1 MIKNKIF
8 KYFFL
13 EFLKLF
19 ILISLSLSLII
30 WISQATRLLELVTE
44 YGNPISV
51 YLQYIILSYPKILNN
66 LIILTFP
73 ITMFFLFSKLESA
86 NELGIYWLSGI
97 EKKKIIHL
105 TLYISFL
112 VIIFHSFLS
121 VYFAPNT
128 SFKGRQVLANAE
140 FSIVNTLVKENNFN
154 SPLKG
159 LTIFV
164 KKNDK
169 KGNLEGVSI
178 FEKDRTILAKKGLVI
193 TKGETSFLV
202 LINGVTHE
210 KIGNKVNIIN
220 FEETIFDFSKYK
232 IRNTD
237 YAKFNERNI
246 KWLIKNIN
254 NQEQLKLSEIREEI
268 NERLF
273 KPFFI
278 LIMGILSCFLLYNN
292 NEKINL
298 KKLRILI
305 YCFSII
311 LIIFNQILIAS
322 SGKELIYSGFYIII
336 IFSIFLTLYLILNK
350 ILKQESI

>member
-73 ITMFFLFSKLESA
+73 ITMFFLFNKLESS
-86 NELGIYWLSGI
+86 NELGIYWLSGVGK
-97 EKKKIIHL
+97 ERIINL
-105 TLYISFL
+105 TLLISFL
-112 VIIFHSFLS
+112 VFIFHSFMA

-128 SFKGRQVLANAE
+128 SFKGRQVLANSE
-140 FSIVNTLVKENNFN
+140 FSVINALVKENNFN

-164 KKNDK
+164 NKNDK
-169 KGNLEGVSI
+169 KGDLEGVSI
-178 FEKDRTILAKKGLVI
+178 FEKDRTILAKKGLVVS
-193 TKGETSFLV
+193 KGDESYLV

-210 KIGNKVNIIN
+210 RSEGKINIIN
-220 FEETIFDFSKYK
+220 FKETIFDFSKYK
-232 IRNTD
+232 LRNVD
-237 YAKFNERNI
+237 YPKFNERSI
-246 KWLIKNIN
+246 KWLIDNIN
-254 NQEQLKLSEIREEI
+254 NKNFTKLSEIREEI

-273 KPFFI
+273 KPLFI

-298 KKLRILI
+298 KKLKISI
-305 YCFSII
+305 YSFSII
-311 LIIFNQILIAS
+311 LIIFNQILISS
-322 SGKELIYSGFYIII
+322 SGKGLIYSVFYLLI
-336 IFSIFLTLYLILNK
+336 IFGIFFTLYLILNK
-350 ILKQESI
+350 ILKQESV

>member
-44 YGNPISV
+44 YGNPVSV
-51 YLQYIILSYPKILNN
+51 YLQYTILSYPKILNN

-73 ITMFFLFSKLESA
+73 ITMFFLFSKLESS

-97 EKKKIIHL
+97 GKKKIIHL
-105 TLYISFL
+105 TLFISFL
-112 VIIFHSFLS
+112 IIIFHSFLS

-128 SFKGRQVLANAE
+128 SFKGRQVLANSE
-140 FSIVNTLVKENNFN
+140 FSIINALVKENNFN

-164 KKNDK
+164 NKNDK
-169 KGNLEGVSI
+169 KGSLEGVSI
-178 FEKDRTILAKKGLVI
+178 FEKDRTILAKKGLVVS
-193 TKGETSFLV
+193 KGNESYLM

-210 KIGNKVNIIN
+210 KSEGKINIIN
-220 FEETIFDFSKYK
+220 FKETIFDFSKYK
-232 IRNTD
+232 IRNVD
-237 YAKFNERNI
+237 YPKFNERSI
-246 KWLIKNIN
+246 KWLIENIN
-254 NQEQLKLSEIREEI
+254 NKNYTKLSEIREEI

-298 KKLRILI
+298 KKLKISI
-305 YCFSII
+305 YSFSII
-311 LIIFNQILIAS
+311 LIIFNQILIAL
-322 SGKELIYSGFYIII
+322 SGKQLIYSLFYLLIIL
-336 IFSIFLTLYLILNK
+336 SIFFTLYLILNK